1 MSDGR
6 RHWRR
11 RRRARDLRPSSSCQ
25 KVRAMR
31 RREREG
37 RRAGR
42 SIRREHG
49 PLKTVITTDVEK
61 SQSAHNVTVFLYMC
75 LHVGRM
81 WCTERTSSYNRK
93 VSLTFNKGGRF
104 KVLQSHSNVVLVL
117 FTQIFK
123 TVWIFPRSYS
133 LLSVVSLRWISS
145 LHAPWHSCGF
155 TFSRNR
161 NRRWWF
167 RDERKRKDSKN
178 KLVDTDYFNCRTN
191 VCNSHFWVCIQ
202 RFYLMSIIILLIK
215 RKYNNIIK

>member
-6 RHWRR
+6 RHWRRR

-61 SQSAHNVTVFLYMC
+61 SQPAHHVTVFLYMC

-93 VSLTFNKGGRF
+93 VSLTFNKGRRF

-123 TVWIFPRSYS
+123 TVWIFPRRFLSS
-133 LLSVVSLRWISS
+133 LLSRYVELDCYMLPDTAVGLPS
-145 LHAPWHSCGF
+145 AE
-155 TFSRNR
+155 TET
-161 NRRWWF
+161 
-167 RDERKRKDSKN
+167 DDDSETRGKE
-178 KLVDTDYFNCRTN
+178 KTART
-191 VCNSHFWVCIQ
+191 S
-202 RFYLMSIIILLIK
+202 
-215 RKYNNIIK
+215 

>member
-6 RHWRR
+6 RHWRRR

-42 SIRREHG
+42 SIWREHG
-49 PLKTVITTDVEK
+49 PLKTVITTDVEN
-61 SQSAHNVTVFLYMC
+61 SQPAHNVTVFLYMC
-75 LHVGRM
+75 LHVGGM

-93 VSLTFNKGGRF
+93 VSLTFNKGRRF
-104 KVLQSHSNVVLVL
+104 NVLQSHSNVVLVL

-178 KLVDTDYFNCRTN
+178 KLVDTDYFNCRTKMFVIVISEFVFN
-191 VCNSHFWVCIQ
+191 V
-202 RFYLMSIIILLIK
+202 SI
-215 RKYNNIIK
+215 